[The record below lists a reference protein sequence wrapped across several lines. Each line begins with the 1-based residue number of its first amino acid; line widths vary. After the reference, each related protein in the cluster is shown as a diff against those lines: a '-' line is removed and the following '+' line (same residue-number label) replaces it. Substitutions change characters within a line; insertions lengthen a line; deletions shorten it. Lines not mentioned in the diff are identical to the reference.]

1 MFSAPDAGNRAM
13 HPNPAFRQATAA
25 YNLEFA
31 RARGFGILAV
41 CSPEGPL
48 MSHIPFLLNADGT
61 QVEFHLV
68 RSNPIARLLTGPLK
82 ARLAIEGPHSYVSP
96 DWYGVEDQ
104 VPTWNYVAVHLV
116 GEVMLQPQEGM
127 RDLLDRQSAEFE
139 ARLAPKPEWRAEKMT
154 PEVLDRMMRQIVPC
168 AMRVD
173 EIAGTWK
180 LGQNKPEEVRL
191 RAADYLGPA
200 GQGQETDL
208 LAEWMRA
215 PPA

>member
-1 MFSAPDAGNRAM
+1 M
-13 HPNPAFRQATAA
+13 HPNPAFRQTPATR
-25 YNLEFA
+25 NLDFA

-61 QVEFHLV
+61 RAEFHLV
-68 RSNPIARLLTGPLK
+68 RSNPIARLLSGPLR

-116 GEVMLQPQEGM
+116 GEVTLQPQEGM

-154 PEVLDRMMRQIVPC
+154 PEVLERMMRQIVPC

-173 EIAGTWK
+173 EMAGTWK

-191 RAADYLGPA
+191 RAADDLGPA